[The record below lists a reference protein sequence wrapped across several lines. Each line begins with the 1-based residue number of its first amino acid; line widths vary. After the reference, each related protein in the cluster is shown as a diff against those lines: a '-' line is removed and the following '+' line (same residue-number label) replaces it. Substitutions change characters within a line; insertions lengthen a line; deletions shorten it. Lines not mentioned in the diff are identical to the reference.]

1 MTASPETPQR
11 DNRLCGASTHN
22 GYPCRRPAGWG
33 TGHVGFG
40 TCKLHGGSTPA
51 SSKHAEILAA
61 EHRRAEALELLRA
74 QGVEPVTDPVAA
86 LRDVA
91 GESRVLAAATRQA
104 FAETADR
111 DGMEA
116 TAGQP
121 IAAMYSK
128 TLDQTGKLLA
138 RMAELGITPDRTDAL
153 PALRSAAMLA
163 AIAEAWRYGAD
174 GVDLAET
181 IHHCLEDDYTQE
193 VPTHV

>member
-1 MTASPETPQR
+1 MTNPIQTTDPPRPHA
-11 DNRLCGASTHN
+11 LCGAAT
-22 GYPCRRPAGWG
+22 R
-33 TGHVGFG
+33 TGG
-40 TCKLHGGSTPA
+40 TCRNPPVTGTNRCRMHGGSAPQVRRRIE
-51 SSKHAEILAA
+51 AETK
-61 EHRRAEALELLRA
+61 RAEALELLRA

-174 GVDLAET
+174 GADLAET
-181 IHHCLEDDYTQE
+181 IRHTLEDDYTQE
-193 VPTHV
+193 VPIHV